1 MSPAPA
7 DLARRASVIRAT
19 SAPARRRAPNR
30 HPEAAEQKARTRYYG
45 SDHELVEAL
54 LDGLQLLLRL
64 TNDSYGQRVL
74 ATQARAAKHDET
86 PEARRQLALGANRVL
101 ADSWIDH
108 LAGQNAPTDA
118 QLDAHARTT
127 YNANPNQFS
136 QSEQLRA
143 RHILVAVNAGRDDA
157 QAKARAEELLA
168 QLRQGRPFDELAR
181 EASDD
186 KGSGQR
192 GGDLGTFGKGSMVPE
207 FEAAAFALTKPGQ
220 LSEPV
225 KSQFG
230 YHVIELL
237 ERIPARRQTFED
249 VRAELRED
257 ARATL
262 DGRTRKQSWDE
273 AVRDVQVDSDAVQ
286 RLVRAPASTKP

>member
-1 MSPAPA
+1 M
-7 DLARRASVIRAT
+7 
-19 SAPARRRAPNR
+19 
-30 HPEAAEQKARTRYYG
+30 
-45 SDHELVEAL
+45 
-54 LDGLQLLLRL
+54 
-64 TNDSYGQRVL
+64 
-74 ATQARAAKHDET
+74 
-86 PEARRQLALGANRVL
+86 LALGSSV
-101 ADSWIDH
+101 
-108 LAGQNAPTDA
+108 
-118 QLDAHARTT
+118 
-127 YNANPNQFS
+127 
-136 QSEQLRA
+136 
-143 RHILVAVNAGRDDA
+143 
-157 QAKARAEELLA
+157 LA

-262 DGRTRKQSWDE
+262 DGRTR
-273 AVRDVQVDSDAVQ
+273 
-286 RLVRAPASTKP
+286 LPSTHTSKCRCGPVEMPVEPT